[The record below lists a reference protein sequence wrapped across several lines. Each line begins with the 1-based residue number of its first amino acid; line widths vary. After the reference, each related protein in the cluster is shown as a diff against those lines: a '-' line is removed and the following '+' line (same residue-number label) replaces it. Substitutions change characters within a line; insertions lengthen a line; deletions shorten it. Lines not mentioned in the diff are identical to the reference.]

1 MEMNFF
7 NPTQIVENNI
17 KTGVTKANLNVI
29 KMMIMG
35 FFAGL
40 FIAIGA
46 EGSNLAIHTVSNV
59 GLSRTLAGAVFPV
72 GLMLVIIIGGEL
84 FTGNC
89 MIIMAVVDGKARLT
103 GMLKNWILVY
113 LSNFLGALF
122 AAYAVFAS
130 GQFDYSDGGLG
141 AFTIKVAMGKTGLS
155 FDKEF
160 FSGIMCNILVCLAV
174 LMCSASKDIIGKIFA
189 AFFPIMVF
197 VISGF
202 EHCVANM
209 YYIPAGMIAATNDK
223 YVDKTCELY
232 GYTADQIHS
241 QLNVYGFGVKNLIPV
256 TLGNIVGGCVVV
268 SLGLYAI
275 WKIGKSKEEIK

>member
-141 AFTIKVAMGKTGLS
+141 AFTIKVAMGKT
-155 FDKEF
+155 F

-209 YYIPAGMIAATNDK
+209 YYIPAGMIAATNDR
-223 YVDKTCELY
+223 YVDKACELY

-241 QLNVYGFGVKNLIPV
+241 QLNVYGFGVKNLMPV